1 MTSNRHVN
9 VRQISDPEIAAVR
22 ADSGLSA
29 CIITFNE
36 ADRIAD
42 CIRSVSFCDDILV
55 VDSGSTDATVEIARS
70 CGARVLLRAWTG
82 YRSQK
87 QFAVDQAN
95 HHHVL
100 SLDADERVTPPLR
113 AEIEALRERG
123 FEGSSGW
130 TIPRLTEYC
139 GRFLRHGNSYPDR
152 AVRLFDRRV
161 SKWSG
166 YEVHESIRTDGS
178 VGELSG
184 HLEHF
189 SYRNLDDHL
198 ARMHRYAVLMADEM
212 FRAGKRRGFGTVLIN
227 PAWRFLRGMILK
239 RGFLDGWRGLAFH
252 LIEARYVR
260 EKYLRAWLATR
271 SEGRAFVRG
280 SAAAKPGSEA
290 PHAGTQPALRRT
302 AL

>member
-1 MTSNRHVN
+1 MPSLR
-9 VRQISDPEIAAVR
+9 
-22 ADSGLSA
+22 
-29 CIITFNE
+29 F
-36 ADRIAD
+36 
-42 CIRSVSFCDDILV
+42 
-55 VDSGSTDATVEIARS
+55 VER
-70 CGARVLLRAWTG
+70 
-82 YRSQK
+82 
-87 QFAVDQAN
+87 F
-95 HHHVL
+95 H
-100 SLDADERVTPPLR
+100 
-113 AEIEALRERG
+113 ERG
-123 FEGSSGW
+123 DGVRNRARAGAGAPFGELIAQ
-130 TIPRLTEYC
+130 TADL
-139 GRFLRHGNSYPDR
+139 HGDFAGLAR
-152 AVRLFDRRV
+152 IQVRLA
-161 SKWSG
+161 
-166 YEVHESIRTDGS
+166 
-178 VGELSG
+178 G